1 MKQVCSLLKINQL
14 TSTAYHHESI
24 GALENTHKAMGA
36 FLRIS
41 CENKPGAWA
50 GWLPYWCFTYNN
62 TVHSETKYT
71 PHELVFELADAEV
84 RQSGRSYEELP
95 SKLGREVEGGLNSL
109 AEIVGEGVARAFTTR
124 GHHESGGIDTIT
136 ISTGAD
142 KKKEKKKKQKPPKI
156 HLVQMPVMK
165 MEEKGRQNEQ
175 HVQKW
180 VIGKENAETR
190 QVDVQQVEET
200 KTHDVE
206 APRGFVE
213 DVWSIG
219 EKALDSVAEHAL
231 ESDNLENGLSDKSS
245 LEEQRGKKKKKK
257 KAILKLLL
265 LGAVLKAKIGTMLQI
280 LSFKLQV
287 KFFII
292 ALLGLAINLARFW
305 LDVKKSHHQQP
316 QKVIYYEHAQHQHH
330 YDEHEEAPGWGPWSR
345 SMEPGEWYIIYYEHA
360 QHQHHYDEHE
370 EAPGWGPWSRSMEPG
385 EWYIIYYEHAQHQH
399 HYDEHE
405 EAPGWGP
412 WSRSME
418 PGEQQQQQDI
428 EIDLDLHNTPYR
440 AQERIHMRD
449 MRPVPSDI

>member
-1 MKQVCSLLKINQL
+1 MASKKIFFVIFLVYLSKVESASLFERSYEYVMNIGKNLAPSFMTMLDCMGEEDAWGCAKTKAGILLDAWGQDLNKQRRSWQ
-14 TSTAYHHESI
+14 
-24 GALENTHKAMGA
+24 
-36 FLRIS
+36 
-41 CENKPGAWA
+41 
-50 GWLPYWCFTYNN
+50 
-62 TVHSETKYT
+62 
-71 PHELVFELADAEV
+71 ELADAEV

-190 QVDVQQVEET
+190 QVDVQQGEEI
-200 KTHDVE
+200 KTQDVE
-206 APRGFVE
+206 VPRGFVE

-345 SMEPGEWYIIYYEHA
+345 SMEPGE
-360 QHQHHYDEHE
+360 
-370 EAPGWGPWSRSMEPG
+370 
-385 EWYIIYYEHAQHQH
+385 
-399 HYDEHE
+399 
-405 EAPGWGP
+405 
-412 WSRSME
+412 
-418 PGEQQQQQDI
+418 QQQQQDI